1 MISKQ
6 QVKHIAKLAR
16 LSLTEKEIKKF
27 QKELGHTLDYI
38 NILKELN
45 VEKIK
50 PTSQVTGLNN
60 VFRDDKAGKSLSQ
73 SEALCGTKSQYNG
86 HFKTKRILEHK

>member
-1 MISKQ
+1 MISKE

-16 LSLTEKEIKKF
+16 LSLTEQEIKKF
-27 QKELGHTLDYI
+27 QKELSDTLDYI

-60 VFRDDKAGKSLSQ
+60 VYREDKAGKSLARA
-73 SEALCGTKSQYNG
+73 EALCGAKYQHNSY
-86 HFKTKRILEHK
+86 FKTKRILEHK